1 MPRSESEVRTEPP
14 IFFCPRCDRPFA
26 KDSKDTYLNLLNR
39 VIKHVSYQHP
49 DYDPEWHETH
59 SMNHH
64 DEEVKVS
71 T

>member
-1 MPRSESEVRTEPP
+1 MATQVPLDEKYS
-14 IFFCPRCDRPFA
+14 IFHCPRCDKKFIA
-26 KDSKDTYLNLLNR
+26 KKGYGQSELLER